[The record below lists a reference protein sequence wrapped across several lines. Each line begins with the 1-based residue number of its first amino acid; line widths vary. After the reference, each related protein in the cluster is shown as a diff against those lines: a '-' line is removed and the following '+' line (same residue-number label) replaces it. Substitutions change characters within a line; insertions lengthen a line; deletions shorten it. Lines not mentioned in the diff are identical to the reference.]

1 MSASNPSPNPT
12 RPSPARSRSQRVGT
26 TPTSPQ
32 VPIRP
37 IQRPP
42 GAEHPLH
49 RLDDLLTRLYHHRG
63 LDGSLDHRL
72 SALHPVNQLLGIDPA
87 AALLADHIQ
96 AQRQLLIVGD
106 YDADG
111 ATGTAVAMLGLRA
124 LGAGSLD
131 FLVPSRFAQGYGL
144 SPAVVDIAAERR
156 PDLIITV
163 DNGIASHAGLERAR
177 ALGLPV
183 LITDHH
189 LPGPEL
195 PEAAALVNPNQPGC
209 PFPSKHLAGVGVMFY
224 LLIATRAELRRRGW
238 FQGHRSEPNLAELL
252 DLVALGTVAD
262 VVTLD
267 ANNRILVEQGLRRIR
282 AGHCRPGLR
291 ALLEIAGVD
300 LTRTSARDLGFAAAP
315 RLNAAGRLEDMS
327 AGIAC
332 LVTDKPIE
340 AMHLAQR
347 LQALNQERRA
357 LTHSMGLDAERLI
370 AEILAEQDAMLAV
383 ETGDADAA
391 NADAQHASEAN
402 ADAGSADGA
411 GARHADRP
419 AGEHSERASAT
430 RADALR
436 KGGLEAGLCL
446 FAEDWHEGV
455 VGILAARVRERCQR
469 PVIAFAVGGDGLLK
483 GSARS
488 IEGLHLR
495 DCLAAV
501 DHAHPGLITRFG
513 GHAMA
518 AGLSLPREALEPF
531 KQAFADA
538 VSEALGP
545 EHATPVLHSDG
556 ALGPALLTLP
566 TAETLRL
573 AAPWGKGFS
582 EPLFDG
588 QFEIS
593 APRLLKDRHLKLRAR
608 PAQGPPIEA
617 IGFNLADQHPRGA
630 TRAQI
635 AYRLD
640 VNDYRGLRSPQLLIE
655 QLVPIAG

>member
-1 MSASNPSPNPT
+1 VGSKPAPPQSPV
-12 RPSPARSRSQRVGT
+12 RR
-26 TPTSPQ
+26 
-32 VPIRP
+32 

-42 GAEHPLH
+42 GSEQPLH
-49 RLDDLLTRLYHHRG
+49 RLDDLLKRLYRHRG
-63 LDGSLDHRL
+63 LDGGLDHRL
-72 SALHPVNQLLGIDPA
+72 SALHPYSLLHGIDAA
-87 AALLADHIQ
+87 AALLADYIQ
-96 AQRQLLIVGD
+96 GQRALLIVGD

-111 ATGTAVAMLGLRA
+111 ATGTSVALLGLSA

-131 FLVPSRFAQGYGL
+131 SLVPSRFAQGYGL
-144 SPAVVDIAAERR
+144 SPAVVEIAAERR
-156 PDLIITV
+156 PDLLITV
-163 DNGIASHAGLERAR
+163 DNGIASHAGLARAR
-177 ALGLPV
+177 ELGLPV

-189 LPGPEL
+189 LPGAEL
-195 PEAAALVNPNQPGC
+195 PEAAALVNPNQPAC
-209 PFPSKHLAGVGVMFY
+209 RFPSKHLAGVGVMFY

-238 FQGHRSEPNLAELL
+238 FQGHRPEPNLAEML

-282 AGHCRPGLR
+282 AGRCRPGLR

-300 LTRTSARDLGFAAAP
+300 LTRTSARDLAFAAAP

-332 LVTDKPIE
+332 LVTEKPLE

-357 LTHSMGLDAERLI
+357 LTQSMGLDAERLL
-370 AEILAEQDAMLAV
+370 AEILAEQDAA
-383 ETGDADAA
+383 TQADAA
-391 NADAQHASEAN
+391 EP
-402 ADAGSADGA
+402 DGRQP
-411 GARHADRP
+411 ARARP
-419 AGEHSERASAT
+419 KRPS
-430 RADALR
+430 
-436 KGGLEAGLCL
+436 GGPDGLKAGLCL

-455 VGILAARVRERCQR
+455 IGILAARVRERCQR
-469 PVIAFAVGGDGLLK
+469 PVVAFAVGGDGLLK

-531 KQAFADA
+531 EQAFALA
-538 VSEALGP
+538 VSDALGP
-545 EHATPVLHSDG
+545 EPPTPVLHSDG
-556 ALGPALLTLP
+556 ALGPALLSLP
-566 TAETLRL
+566 TAEALRL
-573 AAPWGKGFS
+573 AAPWGKGFH

-588 QFEIS
+588 EFEVS
-593 APRLLKDRHLKLRAR
+593 APRLIKDRHLKIRVR
-608 PAQGPPIEA
+608 PAQGPPLEA

-630 TRAQI
+630 TKAQV
-635 AYRLD
+635 AYRLE
-640 VNDYRGLRSPQLLIE
+640 VNDYRGLRSPQLVIE
-655 QLVPIAG
+655 QLVPLSG

>member
-1 MSASNPSPNPT
+1 MLGSGIAPILDGQSSQAQSSFRSAPVPLQ
-12 RPSPARSRSQRVGT
+12 PATPLRS
-26 TPTSPQ
+26 
-32 VPIRP
+32 

-42 GAEHPLH
+42 GAEQPLH
-49 RLDDLLTRLYHHRG
+49 RLDALLERLYRHRG
-63 LDGSLDHRL
+63 LSTGVEHRL
-72 SALHPVNQLLGIDPA
+72 SALHPVSQLLGIEAA
-87 AALLADHIQ
+87 AALLADYIQ

-111 ATGTAVAMLGLRA
+111 ATGTAVALLGLRA
-124 LGAGSLD
+124 LGAGALD
-131 FLVPSRFAQGYGL
+131 SLVPSRFAQGYGL
-144 SPAVVDIAAERR
+144 SPAVVEIAAERR
-156 PDLIITV
+156 PDLLITV
-163 DNGIASHAGLERAR
+163 DNGIASHAGLARAR
-177 ALGLPV
+177 ELGLPV

-189 LPGPEL
+189 LPGAEL

-238 FQGHRSEPNLAELL
+238 FQGHRKEPNLAELL

-282 AGHCRPGLR
+282 AGHCRLGLR

-300 LTRTSARDLGFAAAP
+300 LTRASARDLAFAAAP

-332 LVTDKPIE
+332 LVTDKPLE

-357 LTHSMGLDAERLI
+357 LTHGMSQDAERLL
-370 AEILAEQDAMLAV
+370 AEILAQQEL
-383 ETGDADAA
+383 
-391 NADAQHASEAN
+391 
-402 ADAGSADGA
+402 
-411 GARHADRP
+411 
-419 AGEHSERASAT
+419 
-430 RADALR
+430 
-436 KGGLEAGLCL
+436 KAGLCL

-518 AGLSLPREALEPF
+518 AGLSLSREALASFE
-531 KQAFADA
+531 QAFAEA
-538 VSEALGP
+538 VREALGP
-545 EHATPVLHSDG
+545 DPATPVLHSDG
-556 ALGPALLTLP
+556 ALGPALLSLP
-566 TAETLRL
+566 TAEALRV

-588 QFEIS
+588 QFEVS
-593 APRLLKDRHLKLRAR
+593 APRLLKERHLKLRVR
-608 PAQGPPIEA
+608 PAQGPPLDA
-617 IGFNLADQHPRGA
+617 IGFNLADQHPGGA
-630 TRAQI
+630 TQARI
-635 AYRLD
+635 AYRLE

-655 QLVPIAG
+655 QLVPVVG

>member
-1 MSASNPSPNPT
+1 MSASNSS
-12 RPSPARSRSQRVGT
+12 PSPARSRRQGSGARPVAPQ
-26 TPTSPQ
+26 TPL
-32 VPIRP
+32 RP

-42 GAEHPLH
+42 GAEQPLH
-49 RLDDLLTRLYHHRG
+49 RLDDLLQRLYRHRG
-63 LDGSLDHRL
+63 LEGGLDHRL
-72 SALHPVNQLLGIDPA
+72 SALHPVSQLLGIDAA
-87 AALLADHIQ
+87 AALLADYIQ
-96 AQRQLLIVGD
+96 AQRSLLIVGD

-111 ATGTAVAMLGLRA
+111 ATGTAVALLGLRV
-124 LGAGSLD
+124 LGAGPLD
-131 FLVPSRFAQGYGL
+131 SLVPSRFAQGYGL
-144 SPAVVDIAAERR
+144 SPAVVDVAAERR

-163 DNGIASHAGLERAR
+163 DNGIASHTGLERAR
-177 ALGLPV
+177 ALSLPV

-238 FQGHRSEPNLAELL
+238 FQGHRKEPNLAELL

-282 AGHCRPGLR
+282 AGHCRLGLR

-300 LTRTSARDLGFAAAP
+300 LTRASARDLAFAAAP
-315 RLNAAGRLEDMS
+315 RLNAAGRIEDMS

-332 LVTDKPIE
+332 LVTDKPLE

-357 LTHSMGLDAERLI
+357 LTQSMGLDAERLL
-370 AEILAEQDAMLAV
+370 AEILAKQDAALAV
-383 ETGDADAA
+383 KTGDFDAA
-391 NADAQHASEAN
+391 NTDAAHASAEK
-402 ADAGSADGA
+402 A
-411 GARHADRP
+411 GARRTAAQAAGHADGPAAGDSEHARAAR
-419 AGEHSERASAT
+419 AGE
-430 RADALR
+430 LQ
-436 KGGLEAGLCL
+436 AGLCL

-455 VGILAARVRERCQR
+455 IGILAARVRERCQR
-469 PVIAFAVGGDGLLK
+469 PVIAFAVGGDGQLK

-531 KQAFADA
+531 KQAFTAA

-545 EHATPVLHSDG
+545 EPATPVLQSDG
-556 ALGPALLTLP
+556 ALSPSLLTLP
-566 TAETLRL
+566 TAERLRL

-588 QFEIS
+588 QFQIS
-593 APRLLKDRHLKLRAR
+593 APRLLKDRHLKLRVR
-608 PAQGPPIEA
+608 PAQGPPLEA

-630 TRAQI
+630 TQAQL
-635 AYRLD
+635 AYRLEI
-640 VNDYRGLRSPQLLIE
+640 NDYRGLRSPQLVIE
-655 QLVPIAG
+655 QLVPLPG

>member
-12 RPSPARSRSQRVGT
+12 RPSPARSRGQRADS
-26 TPTSPQ
+26 TPTSTQTPL
-32 VPIRP
+32 RP

-42 GAEHPLH
+42 GAEQPLH
-49 RLDDLLTRLYHHRG
+49 RLDELLTRLYRHRG
-63 LDGSLDHRL
+63 LDGGLDHRL
-72 SALHPVNQLLGIDPA
+72 SALHPVSQLLGIDAA
-87 AALLADHIQ
+87 AALLADQIQ
-96 AQRQLLIVGD
+96 TQRQLLIVGD

-111 ATGTAVAMLGLRA
+111 ATGTAVAILGLRA
-124 LGAGSLD
+124 LGAGPLD
-131 FLVPSRFAQGYGL
+131 SLVPSRFAQGYGL
-144 SPAVVDIAAERR
+144 SPAVVEVAAERR

-163 DNGIASHAGLERAR
+163 DNGIASHAGLARAR
-177 ALGLPV
+177 ELGLPV
-183 LITDHH
+183 MITDHH

-195 PEAAALVNPNQPGC
+195 PEAVALVNPNQPGC

-238 FQGHRSEPNLAELL
+238 FQGHRQEPNLAELL

-300 LTRTSARDLGFAAAP
+300 LTRTSARDLAFAAAP

-357 LTHSMGLDAERLI
+357 LTHSMGLDAERLL
-370 AEILAEQDAMLAV
+370 AEILAEQDAALAV
-383 ETGDADAA
+383 ATGDSDAA
-391 NADAQHASEAN
+391 NADAKRAN
-402 ADAGSADGA
+402 AGEADAE
-411 GARHADRP
+411 HADESKTGL
-419 AGEHSERASAT
+419 AGEAADSDLT
-430 RADALR
+430 RAKAAR
-436 KGGLEAGLCL
+436 AGGLKAGLCL

-531 KQAFADA
+531 EQAFAEA
-538 VSEALGP
+538 VSDALGP
-545 EHATPVLHSDG
+545 EPVTPVLHSDG
-556 ALGPALLTLP
+556 ALGPALLSLP
-566 TAETLRL
+566 TAEALRL

-588 QFEIS
+588 QFEVS
-593 APRLLKDRHLKLRAR
+593 TPRLLKDRHLKLRVR

-630 TRAQI
+630 TQAQI

-655 QLVPIAG
+655 QLAPLPG

>member
-1 MSASNPSPNPT
+1 MSAFNPSPNPT
-12 RPSPARSRSQRVGT
+12 RPSPARSRGQRADS
-26 TPTSPQ
+26 TPTSTQTPL
-32 VPIRP
+32 RP

-42 GAEHPLH
+42 GAEQPLH
-49 RLDDLLTRLYHHRG
+49 RLDELLTRLYRHRG
-63 LDGSLDHRL
+63 LDGGLDHRL
-72 SALHPVNQLLGIDPA
+72 SALHPVSQLLGIDAA
-87 AALLADHIQ
+87 AALLADQIQ
-96 AQRQLLIVGD
+96 TQRQLLIVGD

-111 ATGTAVAMLGLRA
+111 ATGTAVAILGLRA
-124 LGAGSLD
+124 LGAGPLD
-131 FLVPSRFAQGYGL
+131 SLVPSRFAQGYGL
-144 SPAVVDIAAERR
+144 SPAVVEVAAERR

-163 DNGIASHAGLERAR
+163 DNGIASHAGLARAR
-177 ALGLPV
+177 ELGLPV
-183 LITDHH
+183 MITDHH

-195 PEAAALVNPNQPGC
+195 PEAVALVNPNQPGC

-224 LLIATRAELRRRGW
+224 LLIATRTELRRRGW
-238 FQGHRSEPNLAELL
+238 FQGHRQEPNLAELL

-300 LTRTSARDLGFAAAP
+300 LTRTSARDLAFAAAP

-357 LTHSMGLDAERLI
+357 LTHSMGLDAERLL
-370 AEILAEQDAMLAV
+370 AEILAEQDAALAV
-383 ETGDADAA
+383 ATGDSDAA
-391 NADAQHASEAN
+391 NADAKRAN
-402 ADAGSADGA
+402 AGEADAE
-411 GARHADRP
+411 HADESKTGL
-419 AGEHSERASAT
+419 AGEAADSDLT
-430 RADALR
+430 RAKAAR
-436 KGGLEAGLCL
+436 AGGLKAGLCL

-531 KQAFADA
+531 EQAFAEA
-538 VSEALGP
+538 VSDALGP
-545 EHATPVLHSDG
+545 EPVTPVLHSDG
-556 ALGPALLTLP
+556 ALGPALLSLP
-566 TAETLRL
+566 IAEALRL

-588 QFEIS
+588 QFEVS
-593 APRLLKDRHLKLRAR
+593 TPRLLKDRHLKLRVR

-630 TRAQI
+630 TQAQI

-655 QLVPIAG
+655 QLAPLPG

>member
-1 MSASNPSPNPT
+1 M
-12 RPSPARSRSQRVGT
+12 
-26 TPTSPQ
+26 
-32 VPIRP
+32 
-37 IQRPP
+37 
-42 GAEHPLH
+42 H
-49 RLDDLLTRLYHHRG
+49 RLDHLLQRLYRHRG
-63 LDGSLDHRL
+63 LDGELDHRL
-72 SALHPVNQLLGIDPA
+72 SALHPVNQLLGIDAA
-87 AALLADHIQ
+87 AALLADDIQ
-96 AQRQLLIVGD
+96 AQRQLIIVGD

-111 ATGTAVAMLGLRA
+111 ATGTAVALLGLRA
-124 LGAGSLD
+124 LGAGPLD
-131 FLVPSRFAQGYGL
+131 SLVPSRFAQGYGL
-144 SPAVVDIAAERR
+144 SPAVVDLAAERR

-189 LPGPEL
+189 LPGAEL

-238 FQGHRSEPNLAELL
+238 FQGHRQEPNLAELL

-300 LTRTSARDLGFAAAP
+300 LTRTSARDLAFAAAP

-357 LTHSMGLDAERLI
+357 LTHSMGLDAERLL
-370 AEILAEQDAMLAV
+370 AEILAEQARDAP
-383 ETGDADAA
+383 
-391 NADAQHASEAN
+391 S
-402 ADAGSADGA
+402 
-411 GARHADRP
+411 
-419 AGEHSERASAT
+419 
-430 RADALR
+430 
-436 KGGLEAGLCL
+436 GGLQAGLCL

-455 VGILAARVRERCQR
+455 IGILAARVRERCQR

-531 KQAFADA
+531 KQAFAGA
-538 VSEALGP
+538 VSAALGP
-545 EHATPVLHSDG
+545 DPATPVLHSDG
-556 ALGPALLTLP
+556 ALGPALLSLP
-566 TAETLRL
+566 TAEALRL

-588 QFEIS
+588 EFAIS
-593 APRLLKDRHLKLRAR
+593 APRLLKDRHLKLRVR

-630 TRAQI
+630 TQARI
-635 AYRLD
+635 AYRLE

-655 QLVPIAG
+655 QLVPLAG